1 MFYEVEVKSHIRV
14 PPELFKVDTQQAILE
29 RLKSQFENFVSPEI
43 GIAIAVT
50 EIIKVGE
57 GIIIPGDGAPYYDTT
72 FKMLVFKPE
81 MQELV
86 SGRIT
91 EITDFGCFMNIG
103 PIDGMIHVS
112 QAMDDFVSFSKSNI
126 LTGKETK
133 RTLKVGDICK
143 ARIIAVSYK
152 DVTNPKIGLTMRQPV
167 LGKEEWLEN
176 EKKEVEVKVK
186 EKEKKNEKSM

>member
-1 MFYEVEVKSHIRV
+1 MFYEVEVRSHIRV
-14 PPELFKVDTQQAILE
+14 PPTLFKMDTKAAILE
-29 RLKSQFENFVSPEI
+29 QLKTQFENFVSPEI
-43 GIAIAVT
+43 GVVIGVTSIAQ
-50 EIIKVGE
+50 VGE

-81 MQELV
+81 MQELI
-86 SGRIT
+86 SGKIT
-91 EITDFGCFMNIG
+91 EITDFGCFINIG

-152 DVTNPKIGLTMRQPV
+152 DITNPKIGLTMRQPC
-167 LGKEEWLEN
+167 LGKEEWTQV
-176 EKKEVEVKVK
+176 EKKELEVKVK
-186 EKEKKNEKSM
+186 EKEKK

>member
-14 PPELFKVDTQQAILE
+14 PPVLFKMDTEQAILE
-29 RLKSQFENFVSPEI
+29 RLKTQFENFVSPEI
-43 GIAIAVT
+43 GIVIAVT
-50 EIIKVGE
+50 SVVRVGE
-57 GIIIPGDGAPYYDTT
+57 GIIIPGDGAPYYDTI

-86 SGRIT
+86 PGRIT

-103 PIDGMIHVS
+103 PVDGMIHVS

-133 RTLKVGDICK
+133 RSLKVGDFCR

-152 DVTNPKIGLTMRQPV
+152 DVTNPKIGLTMRQPC
-167 LGKEEWLEN
+167 LGKEEWLQN
-176 EKKEVEVKVK
+176 EKREVEVKVK
-186 EKEKKNEKSM
+186 EKIK